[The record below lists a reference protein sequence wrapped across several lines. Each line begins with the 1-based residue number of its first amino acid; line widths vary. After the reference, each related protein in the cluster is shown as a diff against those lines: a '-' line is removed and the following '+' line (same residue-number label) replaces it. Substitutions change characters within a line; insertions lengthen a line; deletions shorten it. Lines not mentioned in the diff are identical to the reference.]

1 MKVLDLQCPQGHS
14 FEGWFGSEDDFQSQ
28 HARQLVQCP
37 VCGDSAVTKK
47 LSAPRLNFGAAKPAD
62 PPAAK
67 EANAAASPTGS
78 PATDSAGD
86 VVLPAAMQRAWLET
100 MRRVVEQTEDVGAG
114 FTEEAR
120 RIHYGEVPE
129 RGIRGQATPEQA
141 QALKEEG
148 IDVMALPLPQSLKGP
163 VQ

>member
-37 VCGDSAVTKK
+37 VCGDAAVTKK

-62 PPAAK
+62 PPQTAK
-67 EANAAASPTGS
+67 AEASVT
-78 PATDSAGD
+78 PATPSADKAGD
-86 VVLPAAMQRAWLET
+86 VVLPAAMQRAWLEA
-100 MRRVVEQTEDVGAG
+100 MRRVVESTEDVGTG
-114 FTEEAR
+114 FAEEAR

-141 QALKEEG
+141 EALKEEG
-148 IDVMALPLPQSLKGP
+148 IDVMALPMPQALKGP